1 MGLAYVNHIIVQKEP
16 IQTIA
21 DLNYPKTIIVD
32 AGHGG
37 LDGGAVGYNGIIE
50 KNINLQIAKKLKTIL
65 SANGY
70 NVIMTREED
79 VMFDQNKNKDMK
91 NRLKIIQENPGAI
104 FLSIHQNLFSFDS
117 SWGAQV
123 FYSPNNPD
131 SNILATLI
139 QSRFVQLLQPN
150 NNRVEKKAE
159 SSLFLFKNAYSPAV
173 LIECG
178 FISNAMDAKNL
189 SDDEYQNKVAFVI
202 FSAICD
208 YYSYKIN
215 N

>member
-1 MGLAYVNHIIVQKEP
+1 MNHIIVQKEP

-21 DLNYPKTIIVD
+21 NLNYPKTIIVD

-150 NNRVEKKAE
+150 NNRVEKKTE

-189 SDDEYQNKVAFVI
+189 SDDEYQNKVVFVI